1 MTDGAPAASHERST
15 AALSN
20 ASRPQLP
27 YALRLL
33 PVAILAAIAIAAVG
47 LTLLIRVPAP
57 LPLNCVEEF
66 TRLAAADL
74 AERIPLYAGLERT
87 VALAQGR
94 STEHR

>member
-1 MTDGAPAASHERST
+1 
-15 AALSN
+15 
-20 ASRPQLP
+20 
-27 YALRLL
+27 LRLL